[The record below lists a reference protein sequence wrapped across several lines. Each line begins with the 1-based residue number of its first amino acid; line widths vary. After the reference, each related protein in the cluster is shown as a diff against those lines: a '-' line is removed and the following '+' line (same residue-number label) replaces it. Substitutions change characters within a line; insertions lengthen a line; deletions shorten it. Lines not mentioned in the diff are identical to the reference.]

1 MPISALGAM
10 DNPAAR
16 LDNNS
21 MSAFR
26 DADFL
31 AIMMAELSN
40 QDPFEPMETSK
51 LVENMQKLQELANTR
66 HESFRNDLRWA
77 QELLGQTVTVNQAGL
92 SEEEARNLRDR
103 GLNPD
108 VGFDFVSG
116 RVESYRVVGEQAWI
130 HVNGKDYK
138 IDNVQRINPDRSSDH
153 NLEIANNLL
162 GFFVTF
168 SEDMQGDRGGGLVT
182 DVQWNE
188 AGEVFLTVDN
198 RFVDYNAITS
208 IGLPSNLSSDGD
220 GDDGSG
226 DYTPPDDD

>member
-31 AIMMAELSN
+31 SIMMAELAN

-51 LVENMQKLQELANTR
+51 LVENMQKLQDLANTR

-77 QELLGQTVTVNQAGL
+77 QEILGQSVTVNQAGL
-92 SEEEARNLRDR
+92 SEQETRNLRDR

-108 VGFDFVSG
+108 VGYDFVSG

-138 IDNVQRINPDRSSDH
+138 IDNVQRINPDQSSDH
-153 NLEIANNLL
+153 NLQLANNLL
-162 GFFVTF
+162 GFFITY
-168 SEDMQGDRGGGLVT
+168 SEDMQGQRGGGIVS

-188 AGEVFLTVDN
+188 RGEVFLTVGN

-208 IGLPSNLSSDGD
+208 IGLPSNVIGDDEADGD
-220 GDDGSG
+220 G
-226 DYTPPDDD
+226 DYTPPEDD